1 MSTDRS
7 TFLHATCNERSHHLK
22 TLMTSLLL
30 KHVFQLLTHL
40 ICAQV
45 FQILLKFWN
54 HHSKH
59 KTCHILGIINMFFPC
74 PTGCT
79 RISSRCFGNW
89 SFKDIGLFLRP
100 ENNFQVAVPIHEVR
114 IIKFSIF
121 KDGLKR
127 EFGVIRIVCRH
138 L

>member
-1 MSTDRS
+1 MTSLLLKHVFQLLTHLICSQVFQILLKFWNHHSNERLHFQYVSTDRS

-40 ICAQV
+40 ICSQV

-74 PTGCT
+74 PTGWT
-79 RISSRCFGNW
+79 RISSRCFG
-89 SFKDIGLFLRP
+89 IGPSRT
-100 ENNFQVAVPIHEVR
+100 
-114 IIKFSIF
+114 
-121 KDGLKR
+121 
-127 EFGVIRIVCRH
+127 
-138 L
+138 